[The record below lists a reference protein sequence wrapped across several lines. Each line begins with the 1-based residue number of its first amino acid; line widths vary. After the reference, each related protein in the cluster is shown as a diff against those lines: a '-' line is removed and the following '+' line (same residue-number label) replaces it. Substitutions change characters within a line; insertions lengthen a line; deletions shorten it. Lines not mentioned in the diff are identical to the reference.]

1 MGRSVCLLFLAG
13 AGIRLYAEPAPPI
26 EILVV
31 NKSPVPADILAGA
44 EAHAA
49 GVLRAAGVATRW
61 IRCTP
66 GAKETTPECL
76 LPFMAHRIM
85 LQVLP
90 PELAGSMQYGSA
102 FGFTFP
108 LANEAGRR
116 YRAGVLW
123 SKAESFAADHRCDPA
138 LLLGRIMAHEI
149 GHLLL
154 GSGSHA
160 VAGIMKADWRGR
172 EIESLAQGRLLFSPS
187 EARRMQQE
195 ALERIRTANAEPRF
209 RADRAVVGARR
220 DTREVEQ

>member
-1 MGRSVCLLFLAG
+1 LFLAG
-13 AGIRLYAEPAPPI
+13 AGIGLYAGATPRI

-31 NKSPVPADILAGA
+31 DKSPVPAAILAGA
-44 EAHAA
+44 EAYAA
-49 GVLRAAGVATRW
+49 GVMQAAGVVTRW
-61 IRCTP
+61 VHCTP
-66 GAKETTPECL
+66 GAEETPPECL
-76 LPFMAHRIM
+76 PPFMAHRIL

-108 LANEAGRR
+108 VANEAGHP

-160 VAGIMKADWRGR
+160 VAGLMKADWRGR
-172 EIESLAQGRLLFSPS
+172 EMQSLAQGRLLFSRS

-195 ALERIRTANAEPRF
+195 ALERIRTAFAEPRF
-209 RADRAVVGARR
+209 KADRAVLGLRR
-220 DTREVEQ
+220 DTREVKQ